1 MQEIIFAM
9 YPTLPP
15 LLASIMGGLVGGL
28 AGAWWLSVQDRR
40 SCNSTVKSNGELERE
55 VARLRE
61 TEQRLLHDMTTHE
74 TIYKKFIDFICDR

>member
-28 AGAWWLSVQDRR
+28 AGTWLLAVHDRR
-40 SCNSTVKSNGELERE
+40 SYNSTVKSNGELERE

-61 TEQRLLHDMTTHE
+61 TDQRLFHEMITRE
-74 TIYKKFIDFICDR
+74 TIYTKFIDFIRDK